1 QRGAPTPRRVQYD
14 PKAGAA
20 NARPRPGGPFMGGG
34 RGFGRP
40 GMRRPGGG
48 FAALPRPKGP
58 IATQERGAH
67 KKIVRIEESV
77 NLQTLAGRM
86 QIKATEVL
94 MKLMRLGTTGV
105 NINSTLD
112 VDTAKIVA
120 SEFGWEVEDVA
131 VSEADQLT
139 AARGPTAQEG

>member
-1 QRGAPTPRRVQYD
+1 
-14 PKAGAA
+14 
-20 NARPRPGGPFMGGG
+20 MGG
-34 RGFGRP
+34 RPGFGRS
-40 GMRRPGGG
+40 GMRRPGMGG
-48 FAALPRPKGP
+48 MNSIPRPKGP

-77 NLQTLAGRM
+77 SLQTLAGRM

-112 VDTAKIVA
+112 ADTAKIVA
-120 SEFGWEVEDVA
+120 NEFGWEVEDTA

-139 AARGPTAQEG
+139 AARGASSAHARRSTAAA